1 MSLKRLITVI
11 SIIVGCAFI
20 LLVVAGVLVYK
31 SIISP
36 LLRTHEVPPELS
48 KPRIVTGAGLL
59 VKSEFYRA
67 GHR

>member
-1 MSLKRLITVI
+1 MSLKRLITLI

-36 LLRTHEVPPELS
+36 LLVTHEVPPELRE
-48 KPRIVTGAGLL
+48 PRIVTGAGLL